1 MKYSDQKE
9 LNESI
14 VRINEAAD
22 RAAALTRQMLA
33 FSRKQVLQMRTV
45 DLNNL
50 VDNMKN
56 IMKRLLGEEYHLFTD
71 LQADPSL
78 IEADS
83 HQVEQIVMNL
93 CINARDA
100 MPQGGKIF
108 LRSRNWDDKVVLIIE
123 DTGDG
128 MAQDILPQIF
138 EPFFTTKRPDK
149 GTGLGL
155 SVIFGIVKQH
165 QGEISVDSTLGEGT
179 IFTIKYKNSTLKG
192 NNPQEIQKKHEYQ
205 GGRCILFL
213 EDDEMIREITL
224 TNLEEKNFTVFSAES
239 IKTAL
244 ELFQLHR
251 EEIDIVFS
259 DVVLPDGSGLDFV
272 DRITLLK
279 ENMKIILAS
288 GYTNEKSHLQ
298 NIQRKGF
305 HFIQKPYTIN
315 DIVQLISSEN
325 KKEEIDEY

>member
-1 MKYSDQKE
+1 
-9 LNESI
+9 
-14 VRINEAAD
+14 
-22 RAAALTRQMLA
+22 
-33 FSRKQVLQMRTV
+33 
-45 DLNNL
+45 
-50 VDNMKN
+50 
-56 IMKRLLGEEYHLFTD
+56 
-71 LQADPSL
+71 
-78 IEADS
+78 
-83 HQVEQIVMNL
+83 
-93 CINARDA
+93 
-100 MPQGGKIF
+100 
-108 LRSRNWDDKVVLIIE
+108 
-123 DTGDG
+123 
-128 MAQDILPQIF
+128 
-138 EPFFTTKRPDK
+138 
-149 GTGLGL
+149 
-155 SVIFGIVKQH
+155 
-165 QGEISVDSTLGEGT
+165 
-179 IFTIKYKNSTLKG
+179 
-192 NNPQEIQKKHEYQ
+192 
-205 GGRCILFL
+205 
-213 EDDEMIREITL
+213 MIREITL